1 MREPLFKL
9 SQSQRDE
16 MQRRYKRTTERRV
29 SERIHAILLLD
40 SGRNLLDVSDILHL
54 NPKTIRR
61 WIRIFVDQG
70 LDALCTLA
78 YQGQD
83 ELLSPDQLAKL
94 LDWLDDGLHS
104 CAEICAW
111 VREQF
116 GYDYSDSGMTKL
128 LKRHGY
134 RYKLPAQIPAKAD
147 REAQAAWIREY
158 TQKKRSRAT
167 RESLFC

>member
-9 SQSQRDE
+9 SRSQREE

-40 SGRNLLDVSDILHL
+40 SGRNLPDVADILDVH
-54 NPKTIRR
+54 PKTIRR
-61 WIRIFVDQG
+61 WIGIFAQQG
-70 LDALCTLA
+70 LDVLCTLA
-78 YQGQD
+78 YEGQD

-94 LDWLDDGLHS
+94 TVWLDDGLHS

-116 GYDYSDSGMTKL
+116 GYEYSDSGMTKL

-134 RYKLPAQIPAKAD
+134 RYKKPAQIPAKAD
-147 REAQAAWIREY
+147 FEAQAAWVREY
-158 TQKKRSRAT
+158 TQKKMPSG
-167 RESLFC
+167 